1 MALLTAGETLRS
13 KTPTLLVENRLAP
26 GSYRFRL
33 VVIDNDR
40 NPSAPVELLVKV
52 VSRQLPTLPISPLS
66 GPTEHS
72 RVLPTTLT
80 RTPTLVSPGDTPG
93 DTDTEH
99 R

>member
-1 MALLTAGETLRS
+1 MALLTAGKTLRS
-13 KTPTLLVENRLAP
+13 RTPTLLVENRLAP

-33 VVIDNDR
+33 VVIDNER

-52 VSRQLPTLPISPLS
+52 VSRQQSILPTSPLS
-66 GPTEHS
+66 GLSELS
-72 RVLPTTLT
+72 RVLPETRT